1 MKRES
6 YHLIR
11 NRCPQPTPVKML
23 TILHKHGEMVYDV
36 YGGMC
41 RFSPPNDLQEAMRHG
56 NRSEKD
62 QNCVYNG
69 PEPV

>member
-1 MKRES
+1 M
-6 YHLIR
+6 
-11 NRCPQPTPVKML
+11 PVKL
-23 TILHKHGEMVYDV
+23 LAILHKHGEMVYDV

-62 QNCVYNG
+62 QDRMYNG
-69 PEPV
+69 PESV